1 MWLRALVDHCIHG
14 LEHRGVTLDM
24 PNCSQMSVPMTT
36 LHVLLAG
43 LLMPGLR
50 SYVQVL
56 FIKRGC

>member
-24 PNCSQMSVPMTT
+24 QSDECPSDHTPR
-36 LHVLLAG
+36 LLAG
-43 LLMPGLR
+43 FLMPGLR